1 MTLWTVEQAARY
13 RRQSKEW
20 KAEQKAKSEKA
31 EVATGRLPPFA
42 EETSG
47 DTDAKLFPQLRSD
60 FCQGSSTAE
69 LFAAAADHL

>member
-1 MTLWTVEQAARY
+1 MIDGRANSG
-13 RRQSKEW
+13 RQSK
-20 KAEQKAKSEKA
+20 KQRVKMQKLQP
-31 EVATGRLPPFA
+31 VDFLPFA

-60 FCQGSSTAE
+60 LCQGSSTAE